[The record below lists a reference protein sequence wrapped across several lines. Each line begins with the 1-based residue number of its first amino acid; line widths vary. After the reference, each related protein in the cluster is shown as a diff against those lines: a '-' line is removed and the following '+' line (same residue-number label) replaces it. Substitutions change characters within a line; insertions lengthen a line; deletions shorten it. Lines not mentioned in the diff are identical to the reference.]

1 MRLFRQA
8 ENTEMTMIESAYALL
23 AGNQLLAGGIG
34 TLAFGSAMYLL
45 RTIPEKLLAAIQQ
58 TIWIKLSIESLANEY
73 GDVDAFIERL
83 RFDFS
88 GRSLELRDGAVRT
101 GFGRGWGRYDGTVFS
116 YEKKR
121 SGNQLAPFET
131 IVISFLTRDRQIV
144 ERFMS
149 DCRPET
155 HRNSIYVSTY
165 AASGFSGGVRRR
177 KRGLDTV
184 FVDEAIKQRLVER
197 MHWFLGAEAW
207 HAARGVPWKFGVVLH
222 GPPGTGKTSLIH
234 ALASDFGFNIKY
246 VNSLQGLGTA
256 FLTGARDD
264 LFVIEDIDAISGGL
278 NRATAERTSGRGAA
292 EAFGGAGSGL
302 HEVLNAMDG
311 MQTPDGLKF
320 IVTTNHIER
329 LDPAIVRPGR
339 IDEVIEVGPLS
350 LDSARRMFRAFYGR
364 DGIADY
370 APRTGAELQSIF
382 STLEPR
388 EAEAFLARDAGS
400 RTMAI
405 GGDRVAA

>member
-1 MRLFRQA
+1 
-8 ENTEMTMIESAYALL
+8 MTMIESAYALL
-23 AGNQLLAGGIG
+23 AGNQLLAGGVG

-45 RTIPEKLLAAIQQ
+45 RTIPAKLLAAVEQ
-58 TIWIKLSIESLANEY
+58 TIWITLSVESLANEY
-73 GDVDAFIERL
+73 GDVDAVIERL

-101 GFGRGWGRYDGTVFS
+101 GFGRGWGSYDGVIFS

-131 IVISFLTRDRQIV
+131 IVISFLTRDRRIV
-144 ERFMS
+144 QRFMS
-149 DCRPET
+149 DCRPES
-155 HRNSIYVSTY
+155 HRNSIYVSAYT
-165 AASGFSGGVRRR
+165 ASGFSGGVRRR

-184 FVDEAIKQRLVER
+184 FVDDSIKRRLVER
-197 MHWFLGAEAW
+197 MEWFLGAEAW

-246 VNSLQGLGTA
+246 VKSLQGLGTA

-264 LFVIEDIDAISGGL
+264 LFVIEDIDAIAGGL
-278 NRATAERTSGRGAA
+278 NRVAPEQTSARGGL
-292 EAFGGAGSGL
+292 EAYGGSGGGL

-320 IVTTNHIER
+320 IVTTNHIEK

-364 DGIADY
+364 DGIDGY
-370 APRTGAELQSIF
+370 APHTGAELQSIF
-382 STLEPR
+382 STLGAH
-388 EAEAFLARDAGS
+388 EAETFLARQAGA
-400 RTMAI
+400 RL
-405 GGDRVAA
+405 AARARENAEKTIHPRAAA